1 MKTQPNLVVYF
12 ASTVSLSSNSKLC
25 SLSSTRGTSI
35 VLLRGIQAP
44 TSFSWQ
50 EGFTMPILNWVA
62 LLSIAHRFKVT
73 DAESR
78 ARREVFQRS
87 PSLDPV
93 KRLFLAEKHS
103 VPISFIIP
111 ALEDLVR
118 RPQPLQKNE
127 LANLSREVIARLST
141 GRERYVRESSKMF
154 VSEPWLKQ
162 VASNIVKS
170 LWPNEKEPA

>member
-1 MKTQPNLVVYF
+1 MK
-12 ASTVSLSSNSKLC
+12 
-25 SLSSTRGTSI
+25 GTSI
-35 VLLRGIQAP
+35 VLLRLRGNIQAP

-50 EGFTMPILNWVA
+50 EGFAMSISNWVA

-118 RPQPLQKNE
+118 RPQPLQKKE
-127 LANLSREVIARLST
+127 LGNLSREMIARLCT
-141 GRERYVRESSKMF
+141 ARERYVRESSRMF